1 MVTNDHDRLQP
12 LGGPSEILDELTGS
26 RMSQH
31 LNGEGGRFL
40 GVLFAGSTVRPA
52 LGLQGIPEVPTVGKR
67 PSIFALEV
75 DTIAVRDRGK
85 YAAARIYRCLGRHGR
100 LALTARAQQRLS
112 QIGILLIGGPE
123 PMGPLYEAL
132 RQRGYIEGRN
142 IQFVVRSAEGDANRL
157 SELAT
162 DLVRAKVDIIVA
174 SLTPSAIA
182 AKNATY
188 EIPIVMAPVGDP
200 VGTGL
205 VASLARPGGNVT
217 GVSSSSPELGS
228 KLLEVVREVLPK
240 AQRVAVLG
248 LATDPF
254 SGAFAERIRRDAQTV
269 HFDTRPIMVR
279 GAEEL
284 DDAFVTM
291 KKERTD
297 AVIVLVNAPP
307 PTVAL
312 AMNNRIPA
320 FSHHKSLAKAGAVV
334 CYSADFAE
342 RGSEI
347 ADYVDK
353 ILKGAKPADLP
364 VQEPDKF
371 ELVINLKSATRLGL
385 TVPRE
390 LLARADEIIE

>member
-1 MVTNDHDRLQP
+1 MRRREFIYV
-12 LGGPSEILDELTGS
+12 LGG
-26 RMSQH
+26 M
-31 LNGEGGRFL
+31 
-40 GVLFAGSTVRPA
+40 
-52 LGLQGIPEVPTVGKR
+52 
-67 PSIFALEV
+67 
-75 DTIAVRDRGK
+75 
-85 YAAARIYRCLGRHGR
+85 AAWP
-100 LALTARAQQRLS
+100 LTAQAQQRVP

-123 PMGPLYEAL
+123 PMGPFYEAM
-132 RQRGYIEGRN
+132 RHRGYIEGRN
-142 IQFVVRSAEGDANRL
+142 IQFVVRSGEGDANRL
-157 SELAT
+157 PALAT

-182 AKNATY
+182 AKHATH

-205 VASLARPGGNVT
+205 VASLARPGGNLT
-217 GVSSSSPELGS
+217 GLSSSSADLGS

-240 AQRVAVLG
+240 AQRVVVLG

-269 HFDTRPIMVR
+269 RFDTRPIMVR

-284 DDAFVTM
+284 DDAFATM

-312 AMNNRIPA
+312 AVNNRIPA

-371 ELVINLKSATRLGL
+371 ELVVNLKSAARLGL
-385 TVPRE
+385 TLPRE
-390 LLARADEIIE
+390 MLARADEIIE

>member
-1 MVTNDHDRLQP
+1 MRRRDFIRVIAASAATWPLIVQAQP
-12 LGGPSEILDELTGS
+12 
-26 RMSQH
+26 R
-31 LNGEGGRFL
+31 
-40 GVLFAGSTVRPA
+40 V
-52 LGLQGIPEVPTVGKR
+52 
-67 PSIFALEV
+67 
-75 DTIAVRDRGK
+75 
-85 YAAARIYRCLGRHGR
+85 
-100 LALTARAQQRLS
+100 S
-112 QIGILLIGGPE
+112 QIGILLIGGAE
-123 PMGPLYEAL
+123 PMGPVYEAL
-132 RQRGYIEGRN
+132 RHRGYIEGRN
-142 IQFVVRSAEGDANRL
+142 IHFVVRSAEGNANRL
-157 SELAT
+157 PELAT

-182 AKNATY
+182 AKNATR

-205 VASLARPGGNVT
+205 VASLARPGANIT
-217 GVSSSSPELGS
+217 GLSSSSPELGS

-240 AQRVAVLG
+240 AQRLVVLG

-254 SGAFAERIRRDAQTV
+254 TKAFAERIRRDAQAV
-269 HFDTRPIMVR
+269 NFDTRPIMVH

-284 DDAFVTM
+284 DDAFSTM

-347 ADYVDK
+347 AEYVDK

-371 ELVINLKSATRLGL
+371 ELVVNLKSAKRLGL
-385 TVPRE
+385 AMPRE

>member
-1 MVTNDHDRLQP
+1 
-12 LGGPSEILDELTGS
+12 
-26 RMSQH
+26 
-31 LNGEGGRFL
+31 
-40 GVLFAGSTVRPA
+40 
-52 LGLQGIPEVPTVGKR
+52 
-67 PSIFALEV
+67 
-75 DTIAVRDRGK
+75 
-85 YAAARIYRCLGRHGR
+85 
-100 LALTARAQQRLS
+100 
-112 QIGILLIGGPE
+112 
-123 PMGPLYEAL
+123 
-132 RQRGYIEGRN
+132 
-142 IQFVVRSAEGDANRL
+142 
-157 SELAT
+157 
-162 DLVRAKVDIIVA
+162 
-174 SLTPSAIA
+174 
-182 AKNATY
+182 
-188 EIPIVMAPVGDP
+188 
-200 VGTGL
+200 
-205 VASLARPGGNVT
+205 
-217 GVSSSSPELGS
+217 LGS
-228 KLLEVVREVLPK
+228 KLLEVVREVLPE

-254 SGAFAERIRRDAQTV
+254 SEAFAERIRRDAQTV
-269 HFDTRPIMVR
+269 HFDTRPMMVR

-284 DDAFVTM
+284 DDAFAIM

>member
-1 MVTNDHDRLQP
+1 MTQSGHRDGWKAPLPRLHWKLIRSLLGTGAYMRRREFICV
-12 LGGPSEILDELTGS
+12 LGGMATWP
-26 RMSQH
+26 
-31 LNGEGGRFL
+31 
-40 GVLFAGSTVRPA
+40 
-52 LGLQGIPEVPTVGKR
+52 
-67 PSIFALEV
+67 
-75 DTIAVRDRGK
+75 
-85 YAAARIYRCLGRHGR
+85 
-100 LALTARAQQRLS
+100 LTAQAQQRVP

-123 PMGPLYEAL
+123 PMGPFYEAM
-132 RQRGYIEGRN
+132 RHRGYIEGRN
-142 IQFVVRSAEGDANRL
+142 IQFVVRSGEGDANRL
-157 SELAT
+157 PELAT

-182 AKNATY
+182 AKNATR

-205 VASLARPGGNVT
+205 IASLARPGGNLT
-217 GVSSSSPELGS
+217 GLSSSSADLGS
-228 KLLEVVREVLPK
+228 KLLDVVREVLPK

-254 SGAFAERIRRDAQTV
+254 SWAFAERIRRDAQTV
-269 HFDTRPIMVR
+269 RFDTRPIMVR

-284 DDAFVTM
+284 DDVFATM

-312 AMNNRIPA
+312 ALNNRIPA

-353 ILKGAKPADLP
+353 IL
-364 VQEPDKF
+364 
-371 ELVINLKSATRLGL
+371 
-385 TVPRE
+385 
-390 LLARADEIIE
+390 RAQNQPISPYRNPTSLNW